1 MTSNQIAYH
10 NAQETKRHNIAT
22 EQETNRHQVMQ
33 EALTRWANAIQSWQ
47 VAVNDA
53 HYARMDA
60 ETGRANRAREQQN
73 AASLRETYRSNVS
86 NEDIK
91 RASNRLE
98 AAQIA
103 ETSRHQRTMESIQDR
118 LNRST
123 IKLNEAKSV
132 ESGATTGYTA
142 ARTQTERRMPNKI
155 INEIDMINSQANL
168 NRANTGYTRF
178 KEVESAANSVTNVI
192 GVIGKVLGSF
202 R

>member
-10 NAQETKRHNIAT
+10 NAKETQRHNLAT

-33 EALTRWANAIQSWQ
+33 EALTRWANAIQDWQ
-47 VAVNDA
+47 VAVNNA

-60 ETGRANRAREQQN
+60 ETERANRARESQN
-73 AASLRETYRSNVS
+73 AATLQETYRSNIS

-103 ETSRHQRTMESIQDR
+103 ETSRHQRTIESIQDR
-118 LNRST
+118 LNKST
-123 IKLNEAKSV
+123 IKLNEAKSI
-132 ESGATTGYTA
+132 ESGATAGYTS
-142 ARTQTERRMPNKI
+142 ARTLTERKMPTKV
-155 INEIDMINSQANL
+155 INEIDVLNSQANL
-168 NRANTGYTRF
+168 NRANTSYTRF
-178 KEVESAANSVTNVI
+178 KEVESATKSVTDVI
-192 GVIGKVLGSF
+192 GVVGKVLGSF